1 VPTSWS
7 MSVNAP
13 STTIRRTTTCILDE
27 RRRALTISNVLRINL
42 EHCLA
47 CVMRRILD
55 DSRSKPKRRS
65 PTAWAVRKPSS
76 LPGLEKH
83 EAWGT
88 RLGNLNVLP
97 QRLTPLLILEPE
109 FFSLIETVSEKT
121 SRRLGRIASTTHCVS
136 AHQKLS
142 CGGKIV
148 EGSGLRFCSGAGKAA
163 LEANF
168 AVTRSWLRFRWVSQV
183 SQIAKPAAPAA
194 DSLPGSTARTR
205 RPGLRGYCEAWDPG
219 FHNRSVLIQS

>member
-183 SQIAKPAAPAA
+183 SQIAKPGAPAA
-194 DSLPGSTARTR
+194 DCSARLDGPDEASGTTWV
-205 RPGLRGYCEAWDPG
+205 LRGMG
-219 FHNRSVLIQS
+219 SGIS